1 MQHAGHTA
9 LLVACPFK
17 QNSCDLDAQHQLKSI
32 QPQKELHFKEEEE
45 QQQQQQQQQHACQC
59 TVCGDKALGY
69 NFDAITCESCKAFF
83 RRNALKTK
91 IQKCNFESSCLVS
104 VITRKFCP
112 ACRLAKCF
120 KVGMKRE
127 WILNAAQLQMRRQK
141 TLENRRSRQNRQRL
155 QLEQQQQHQEQQH
168 QEHQEPEEPL
178 TVLHLISDPESE
190 QSPGA
195 ELVWAQYRR
204 LSGASLSLIK
214 QIERALGDTING
226 VDQNDS
232 DRILTAAKEGGAAPE
247 TPFVITLSFVRRFV
261 KFVKILPEFELI
273 GKQDAGRLIKGGAFN
288 FILMRG
294 VAIYS
299 PDSDSFAFKLA
310 STGGRHSISLSTV
323 AQCLADSPGGQQL
336 MSDYR
341 SFMRNYHEDS
351 RGDQMALTLL
361 QLIDFYNPARPGLSS
376 MRTVDSVQQGYLV
389 LLKRYIDSAWPKH
402 CACNVYFRLLN
413 RLTELES
420 LGQRFGSL
428 CNTVGFRYEE
438 LNPLLVEL
446 FQQRECA
453 CPDCQMKPEMG
464 SE

>member
-1 MQHAGHTA
+1 
-9 LLVACPFK
+9 
-17 QNSCDLDAQHQLKSI
+17 
-32 QPQKELHFKEEEE
+32 
-45 QQQQQQQQQHACQC
+45 
-59 TVCGDKALGY
+59 GY

-127 WILNAAQLQMRRQK
+127 WILN
-141 TLENRRSRQNRQRL
+141 
-155 QLEQQQQHQEQQH
+155 
-168 QEHQEPEEPL
+168 
-178 TVLHLISDPESE
+178 
-190 QSPGA
+190 
-195 ELVWAQYRR
+195 
-204 LSGASLSLIK
+204 
-214 QIERALGDTING
+214 RARLGDTING

-428 CNTVGFRYEE
+428 CNTGGSPLTLSTTALPKVTSPETVRWSSSRQSGMLSNLPRKSRTRLKKAPSFTSGTVWKLRRWDRDRRPCCRLYRLDMTSSRSKQVFTGRNRQRGTLSPRAPEKLSIAEPAASSSWMMSE
-438 LNPLLVEL
+438 L
-446 FQQRECA
+446 R
-453 CPDCQMKPEMG
+453 CP
-464 SE
+464 